1 VILTIGHSKH
11 PIEQFIGLLGR
22 HGVTA
27 LADVR
32 STPYSHFNPQ
42 YHRKALA
49 QSLNLSGIEY
59 VFLGAELG
67 ARSSDPACYEGG
79 RVSYARLASTATFQ
93 RGIGRLQA
101 GMLSHRIAIMCAEKE
116 PLDCHRTIL
125 VARELRQRSI
135 EVAHILAN
143 GEIEPHDATLHRLK
157 ERLGLAAGDLFAGD
171 ETQDAEA
178 YDLQGRR
185 IAYAGP
191 PPREP

>member
-11 PIEQFIGLLGR
+11 PIEQFIALLER

-32 STPYSHFNPQ
+32 STPHSRFNPQ
-42 YHRKALA
+42 YNRKALA
-49 QSLNLSGIEY
+49 QSLNLAGIEY

-67 ARSSDPACYEGG
+67 ARSSDPACYEAGK
-79 RVSYARLASTATFQ
+79 VSYARLAATTAFQ
-93 RGIGRLQA
+93 RGIDRLQA
-101 GMLSHRIAIMCAEKE
+101 GMASHRIAIMCAEKE

-125 VARELRQRSI
+125 VARELRRRGV
-135 EVAHILAN
+135 EVSHILAS
-143 GEIEPHDATLHRLK
+143 GEVEAHDATIGRLR
-157 ERLGLAAGDLFAGD
+157 ERLGLAKDDLFARD
-171 ETQDAEA
+171 ETHDAEA

-191 PPREP
+191 PPHEP

>member
-1 VILTIGHSKH
+1 M
-11 PIEQFIGLLGR
+11 EQFIALLER

-32 STPYSHFNPQ
+32 SMPYSRFNPQ
-42 YHRKALA
+42 YNRKALT
-49 QSLNLSGIEY
+49 QSLNLAGIEY

-67 ARSSDPACYEGG
+67 ARSSDPACYEEGK
-79 RVSYARLASTATFQ
+79 VSYARLASTPAFQ
-93 RGIGRLQA
+93 RGIDRLQA
-101 GMLSHRIAIMCAEKE
+101 GMASHRIAIMCAEKE

-125 VARELRQRSI
+125 VARELRKRRV
-135 EVAHILAN
+135 EVSHILAS
-143 GEIEPHDATLHRLK
+143 GEVEPHDATIGRLR
-157 ERLGLAAGDLFAGD
+157 ERLGLAKDDLFARD
-171 ETQDAEA
+171 ETHDAEA